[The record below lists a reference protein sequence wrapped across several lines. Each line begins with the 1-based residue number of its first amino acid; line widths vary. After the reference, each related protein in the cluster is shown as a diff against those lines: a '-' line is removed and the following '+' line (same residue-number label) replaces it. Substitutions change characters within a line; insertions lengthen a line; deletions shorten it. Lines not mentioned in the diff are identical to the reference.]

1 MNGYKVDAK
10 ALEKRSRESSKV
22 LLSFLETK
30 LGSKLV
36 LKDGVI
42 EIPDT
47 KGLSKK
53 TLKVWI
59 KHLLRKEGLKEEFK
73 VSVEGDVLIMRARS

>member
-1 MNGYKVDAK
+1 MVGYKVDVK
-10 ALEKRSRESSKV
+10 VLEKKNRDASKA

-36 LKDGVI
+36 LKDGII
-42 EIPDT
+42 EIPDAV
-47 KGLSKK
+47 GLSKK

-59 KHLLRKEGLKEEFK
+59 KHLLRKERLEEDFK
-73 VSVEGDVLIMRARS
+73 VSVEGDVLTVRARS